1 MRIKDIL
8 KFNKDKYFGGAVQAN
23 WFYEADKVKAIADS
37 YVFHGPKYHGVT
49 GQELQNTSYKL
60 NDTATYAM
68 KLIKRT
74 SETESS
80 RFCMTIAG
88 YGTGKS
94 HLSVALASLLSGHDE
109 ELRQVV
115 LKNISAADR
124 SIGEEIKAYLHK
136 NLVIVLNGMRD
147 FNLNSEVLATAKK
160 ALAQHSLSA
169 DIFDE
174 LTTQYKQ
181 AISFCINTFDTHKA
195 RYEHYLADTGL
206 SAPVTP
212 EAITEALENADK
224 TVFNAVNE
232 VYKEF
237 MGTYIHAE
245 SGVSAADV
253 LSLIVKKYCIE
264 TPVFDR
270 IYILFDEFGRYIEFT
285 ANNPSVAG
293 DSSLQQIF
301 EAVQN
306 ANGRIVF
313 DAFIQNDLNSY
324 IRRVENAGS
333 NISRYVGRY
342 ENSEKF
348 YLSSNFETILA
359 NLIEKKDEDSFE
371 SIVARNIDEVYAQFH
386 KNTFMSLCR
395 WAAPEIN
402 SRAVWVNERMYFD
415 VIAKGCYPIHPITV
429 WFLAN
434 TSSWMQQRST
444 IAYTAEMFEAIQD
457 NDVSGRWLPYIYPVD
472 IIGTSLFDEMLSSE
486 EKGFVA
492 SQNCLTYQTIIS
504 KLNGKLND
512 NAVKVL
518 RAILICNILKFD
530 FYDRISALNCLR
542 LCAGLTEEDTT
553 AAVAELENEYCVI
566 TYDTEANRFDI
577 NAEAHGKQEYTI
589 CIMKKMTMLRGYDPI
604 DELDEELSNELRLN
618 IPVST
623 AFSQEN
629 NISSPEW
636 QYDQILINISK
647 INEMYCRS
655 LMAKVKEATDGEMYR
670 GILVYLYCGKT
681 SERDIPIA
689 AKLIKALELQKP
701 PIVFC
706 LLHDDEE
713 KWFGLLK
720 RRAVYRKFTESEKE
734 MFYRFLGKE
743 SRAIIR
749 TISSEFN
756 RMTGE
761 RKILTDKG
769 IETLSGRIN
778 QYCFEKFCKCY
789 PNVIPFSFTEF
800 EKKATPTARK
810 MLLSMCRDMFT
821 GIMCNKQSYQGLDP
835 TEKRRIVTALHT
847 TATSTSWQV
856 FDANYSL
863 CEPRNSKVK
872 KIYQDVMEKFSPDS
886 QQTIGQLFGIY
897 RYSPYGL
904 NYYSLFLFIIYVL
917 SLNNKKINI
926 FDGTVLMTKQQFIDN
941 YLQSD
946 RKMLENLLKLRVVIK
961 TQTDDE
967 ALTDLI
973 KNIKQLV
980 YTERCLEYSKQLKM
994 LVETSENTDS
1004 IKGDIAACEMKLQ
1017 QGVNYNTAKYGSLTK
1032 AEKAI
1037 EQCKATFNLI
1047 QIVSVLTNLEKPE
1060 IDSKIEEYSEYLYSP
1075 IYVTRAEKI
1084 LVEATKV
1091 LDENFSPFVSKLKCA
1106 YSQSSEFKKKYQ
1118 QTAKRLQELG
1128 KKEYANILRSRIEA
1142 VLQEAELE
1150 QKYAATI
1157 ADARRF
1163 ISAIDNSVHTFDIPK
1178 CEEIAAQLLGWLDTF
1193 SAADD
1198 MVSSVREK
1206 FIRNLHETQDK
1217 VDTQKSQLDKYIQ
1230 QILKE
1235 INEPSESLSL
1245 MSERITKAIRLN
1257 PDEETVITLTNT
1269 QNLIEEFNRVKASII
1284 QADNSIIES
1293 LEEEYNSKWKG
1304 TVCDRYMAEY
1314 ITYLKGIQTQ
1324 KRNEWL
1330 RKNILNIRESIE
1342 SMTVSQCVQWRGTKS
1357 ELPDF
1362 LTDEDLEAINAL
1374 SVLITEKI
1382 KTQKINGV
1390 VEMFTALS
1398 EDEKRECMRRLQ
1410 ELGTP
1415 KNFV

>member
-1 MRIKDIL
+1 MKIQEIL

-37 YVFHGPKYHGVT
+37 YVFHGPKYHGVS
-49 GQELQNTSYKL
+49 GQEWQNTSYKL
-60 NDTATYAM
+60 NDTATYAL
-68 KLIKRT
+68 KLVKRA
-74 SETESS
+74 SETESN

-115 LKNISAADR
+115 LNNISAADR
-124 SIGEEIKAYLHK
+124 SIGKEIIPTLHK

-160 ALAQHSLSA
+160 ALTQHSLSA

-181 AISFCINTFDTHKA
+181 AVSFCTNTFDTHKE

-206 SAPVTP
+206 NGSVTP
-212 EAITEALENADK
+212 EAIIEALENADK
-224 TVFNAVNE
+224 AIFNAVNE

-237 MGTYIHAE
+237 MGIYIHAE
-245 SGVSAADV
+245 SDVSAADI
-253 LSLIVKKYCIE
+253 LTLLVKKYCIE
-264 TPVFDR
+264 NAVFDR

-285 ANNPSVAG
+285 ANNPQIAG

-306 ANGRIVF
+306 ADGRIVF
-313 DAFIQNDLNSY
+313 DAFIQNDLTSY

-359 NLIEKKDEDSFE
+359 NLIEKKDDDSFE
-371 SIVARNIDEVYAQFH
+371 RIVACNIDQVYAQFH
-386 KNTFMSLCR
+386 KKTFISLCR

-457 NDVSGRWLPYIYPVD
+457 NDISRRWLPYIYPAD

-504 KLNGKLND
+504 KLNSKITD

-530 FYDRISALNCLR
+530 FYDRNSALNCLM
-542 LCAGLTEEDTT
+542 LCSGLSKEDTE
-553 AAVAELENEYCVI
+553 AAVAGLENEYCVV
-566 TYDTEANRFDI
+566 TYDTEDNRFDL

-589 CIMKKMTMLRGYDPI
+589 CIMKKMATLREYDPI
-604 DELDEELSNELRLN
+604 EELDEELSNALRLN
-618 IPVST
+618 VPLST

-636 QYDQILINISK
+636 QYDQILINISR
-647 INEMYCRS
+647 INEMYCHS
-655 LMAKVKEATDGEMYR
+655 LMAKVKEATDGEQYR

-689 AKLIKALELQKP
+689 KKLIKALELQKL

-706 LLHDDEE
+706 LLRDDEE

-734 MFYRFLGKE
+734 MFARFVGTE
-743 SRAIIR
+743 SRTIIR
-749 TISSEFN
+749 KISSEFN
-756 RMTGE
+756 RMAGE
-761 RKILTDKG
+761 KKILTDKG

-778 QYCFEKFCKCY
+778 QYCFDKFNKCY
-789 PNVIPFSFTEF
+789 PKVIPFSFTEF
-800 EKKATPTARK
+800 EKKATPTAK
-810 MLLSMCRDMFT
+810 KTLLSMCRNMFT
-821 GIMCNKQSYQGLDP
+821 GTMCNKQSYQGLDP

-847 TATSTSWQV
+847 ATTSTSWQV

-863 CEPRNSKVK
+863 CEPKNPKVK
-872 KIYQDVMEKFSPDS
+872 KIYQDVMEKFSADS
-886 QQTIGQLFGIY
+886 QHTIGQLFGIY
-897 RYSPYGL
+897 RYSPYGM

-917 SLNNKKINI
+917 SLNNKKISI
-926 FDGTVLMTKQQFIDN
+926 FDGTVLMTKQQFIAN

-946 RKMLENLLKLRVVIK
+946 RKMLENLMKLRVVIK

-973 KNIKQLV
+973 KDINQLV
-980 YTERCLEYSKQLKM
+980 YTERCLEYSKQLKI
-994 LVETSENTDS
+994 LVEASENTDS
-1004 IKGDIAACEMKLQ
+1004 IRGDIAACEMKLQ
-1017 QGVNYNTAKYGSLTK
+1017 QGTNYNTIKYGLLTK
-1032 AEKAI
+1032 AENVV
-1037 EQCKATFNLI
+1037 EQCKTTFNLI
-1047 QIVSVLTNLEKPE
+1047 QIVSVLTSVEKPE
-1060 IDSKIEEYSEYLYSP
+1060 VDSKIEEYSDFLYSP
-1075 IYVTRAEKI
+1075 TYISRVEKI
-1084 LVEATKV
+1084 LSEATKT

-1118 QTAKRLQELG
+1118 QTAKRLHELG
-1128 KKEYANILRSRIEA
+1128 KKEYANILKARIET

-1163 ISAIDNSVHTFDIPK
+1163 ISAIDNSVHTFDFAK
-1178 CEEIAAQLLGWLDTF
+1178 CGETAAQISGWLDAF

-1198 MVSSVREK
+1198 MVSSVRDE
-1206 FIRNLHETQDK
+1206 FIRNLHEAQEK
-1217 VDTQKSQLDKYIQ
+1217 VNNQKFQLDKQIK
-1230 QILKE
+1230 QILEE
-1235 INEPSESLSL
+1235 IKNTSESSALLSEHIAK
-1245 MSERITKAIRLN
+1245 SIRLN
-1257 PDEETVITLTNT
+1257 PDENALITLTNA
-1269 QNLIEEFNRVKASII
+1269 QNLIEEFNRVKASIT
-1284 QADNSIIES
+1284 QADNSIIAS
-1293 LEEEYNSKWKG
+1293 LEEEYTTKWKG
-1304 TVCDRYMAEY
+1304 TVCDRYMSEY
-1314 ITYLKGIQTQ
+1314 ITSLKGIQSQ

-1330 RKNILNIRESIE
+1330 RKNVLAIREAIGT
-1342 SMTVSQCVQWRGTKS
+1342 MTVSQCVQWQSTKS

-1362 LTDEDLEAINAL
+1362 LTNEDLEEINTL
-1374 SVLITEKI
+1374 SVLVTEKI

-1398 EDEKRECMRRLQ
+1398 EEEKQECLRRLQ
-1410 ELGTP
+1410 EL
-1415 KNFV
+1415 

>member
-1 MRIKDIL
+1 MLIRDIL

-23 WFYEADKVKAIADS
+23 WFYDADKVSAIADS
-37 YVFHGPKYHGVT
+37 YVFHGPKYHGVNQ
-49 GQELQNTSYKL
+49 QEWQNASYKL
-60 NDTATYAM
+60 NDTATYAL
-68 KLIKRT
+68 KLVKRA
-74 SETESS
+74 SETESN

-94 HLSVALASLLSGHDE
+94 HLSVALASLLSGHDD
-109 ELRQVV
+109 ELRQLV
-115 LKNISAADR
+115 LKNISVADR
-124 SIGEEIKAYLHK
+124 QIGEEIRADLHK

-169 DIFDE
+169 EIFDE

-181 AISFCINTFDTHKA
+181 AISFCANTFETHKE
-195 RYEHYLADTGL
+195 RYENYLADTGL
-206 SAPVTP
+206 SGSVTP
-212 EAITEALENADK
+212 ESITEALGNADK
-224 TVFNAVNE
+224 EIFNAVNE

-245 SGVSAADV
+245 SDVSAADV
-253 LSLIVKKYCIE
+253 LTLIVKKYCIE
-264 TPVFDR
+264 NSVFDR

-285 ANNPSVAG
+285 ANSPRVAG

-306 ANGRIVF
+306 AEGRIVF

-359 NLIEKKDEDSFE
+359 NLIEKKDDDAFDR
-371 SIVARNIDEVYAQFH
+371 IVARNIDEVYAQFH

-395 WAAPEIN
+395 WAAPEIDK
-402 SRAVWVNERMYFD
+402 RAVWVNQQMYFD
-415 VIAKGCYPIHPITV
+415 VIAKGCYPVHPITV

-444 IAYTAEMFEAIQD
+444 IAYTAEMFETIQD

-492 SQNCLTYQTIIS
+492 SQNCLTYQTIIM
-504 KLNGKLND
+504 KLNGKITD
-512 NAVKVL
+512 NAIKVL
-518 RAILICNILKFD
+518 RAILICNILKFN
-530 FYDRISALNCLR
+530 FYDRNSALNCLR
-542 LCAGLTEEDTT
+542 LCSGLTEDDTNS
-553 AAVAELENEYCVI
+553 AVVGLENEYCVI
-566 TYDTEANRFDI
+566 MYDTESNRFEL

-604 DELDEELSNELRLN
+604 EELDEELSNELRLN
-618 IPVST
+618 VPLST

-636 QYDQILINISK
+636 QYEQILINVSK
-647 INEMYCRS
+647 INENYCRS
-655 LMAKVKEATDGEMYR
+655 LMSKVREATDGEMYR

-681 SERDIPIA
+681 SERDIPIVT
-689 AKLIKALELQKP
+689 KLFKSLELQNM

-706 LLHDDEE
+706 LLRDDEE
-713 KWFGLLK
+713 KWSGYLK

-734 MFYRFLGKE
+734 MFARFLGKD
-743 SRAIIR
+743 SRVIIR
-749 TISSEFN
+749 TISLEFT

-761 RKILTDKG
+761 KKILTDKG
-769 IETLSGRIN
+769 IETLNTRIN
-778 QYCFEKFCKCY
+778 QYCYDKFNKCY

-800 EKKATPTARK
+800 EKKATPNAKKT
-810 MLLSMCRDMFT
+810 LLSMCRNMFT
-821 GIMCNKQSYQGLDP
+821 GTMCNKQSYQGLDP

-847 TATSTSWQV
+847 ATTATSWQV
-856 FDANYSL
+856 FDANYNL
-863 CEPRNSKVK
+863 CEPRNPKVK
-872 KIYQDVMEKFSPDS
+872 KIYQEVMERFSANS
-886 QQTIGQLFGIY
+886 QHSIGQLFGNY
-897 RYSPYGL
+897 RSVPYGL
-904 NYYSLFLFIIYVL
+904 NYYSLFLFIIYVI
-917 SLNNKKINI
+917 SLNIKKISI
-926 FDGTVLMTKQQFIDN
+926 FDGTVLLSKDQFIAN
-941 YLQSD
+941 YLQNE

-967 ALTDLI
+967 ALTDLLREI
-973 KNIKQLV
+973 SQLV
-980 YTERCLEYSKQLKM
+980 YTERCSEYSKQMKT
-994 LVETSENTDS
+994 LVEASENTDS
-1004 IKGDIAACEMKLQ
+1004 IKSEIAACEMKLQ
-1017 QGVNYNTAKYGSLTK
+1017 QGANYNTTKYGLLTK
-1032 AEKAI
+1032 AENAV
-1037 EQCKATFNLI
+1037 ETCKGTFNLI
-1047 QIVSVLTNLEKPE
+1047 QIVNVLTNVEKPE
-1060 IDSKIEEYSEYLYSP
+1060 VDSKIDEYSEYLYSP
-1075 IYVTRAEKI
+1075 TYVARVEKI
-1084 LVEATKV
+1084 LSEAAKT
-1091 LDENFSPFVSKLKCA
+1091 LDENFSPFVAKLKCA

-1118 QTAKRLQELG
+1118 QTAKKLQELG
-1128 KKEYANILRSRIEA
+1128 KKEYASILKNRIDE

-1163 ISAIDNSVHTFDIPK
+1163 ISAIDNSVYTYDFPK
-1178 CEEIAAQLLGWLDTF
+1178 CNETTAQLSGWLETF
-1193 SAADD
+1193 NAAND
-1198 MVSSVREK
+1198 MVSSVRDE
-1206 FIRNLHETQDK
+1206 FVRNLHEAEEK
-1217 VDTQKSQLDKYIQ
+1217 VKNQKSQLDKQIQ
-1230 QILKE
+1230 QLLKE
-1235 INEPSESLSL
+1235 IEEPAESYTLLSEH
-1245 MSERITKAIRLN
+1245 ITKAIRLN
-1257 PDEETVITLTNT
+1257 PDEKTVITLTGAL
-1269 QNLIEEFNRVKASII
+1269 NLIEDFDKVRKSII
-1284 QADNSIIES
+1284 QADNSIIEG
-1293 LEEEYNSKWKG
+1293 LEEDYNRKWRG
-1304 TVCDRYMAEY
+1304 TVCDRYMLKY
-1314 ITYLKGIQTQ
+1314 ITSLKEIQAQ

-1330 RKNILNIRESIE
+1330 RKNVQSVREAVST
-1342 SMTVSQCVQWRGTKS
+1342 MTVSQCVQWQNTKS

-1362 LTDEDLEAINAL
+1362 LTKGDIEEINVL

-1398 EDEKRECMRRLQ
+1398 EEEKRECLRRLQ
-1410 ELGTP
+1410 ELQ
-1415 KNFV
+1415 

>member
-1 MRIKDIL
+1 MQIRDIL

-23 WFYEADKVKAIADS
+23 WFYDADKVSAIADS
-37 YVFHGPKYHGVT
+37 YVFHGPKYHGVNQ
-49 GQELQNTSYKL
+49 QEWQNTSYKL

-68 KLIKRT
+68 KLAKRA
-74 SETESS
+74 SETESN

-109 ELRQVV
+109 ELRQLV

-124 SIGEEIKAYLHK
+124 QIGEEIITDLHK

-160 ALAQHSLSA
+160 ALAQHNLSA

-181 AISFCINTFDTHKA
+181 AISFCNNTFETHKE
-195 RYEHYLADTGL
+195 RYEYYLANTSL
-206 SAPVTP
+206 SGSVTP
-212 EAITEALENADK
+212 EAICEALENADK
-224 TVFNAVNE
+224 VVFNAVNE

-245 SGVSAADV
+245 SDVSAADV
-253 LSLIVKKYCIE
+253 LTLLVKKYCIE

-285 ANNPSVAG
+285 ANNPRIAG

-306 ANGRIVF
+306 AEGRIVF

-359 NLIEKKDEDSFE
+359 NLIEKKDESAFE
-371 SIVARNIDEVYAQFH
+371 RIVTMNIDDVYAHFH
-386 KNTFMSLCR
+386 KNTFMNLCN

-402 SRAVWVNERMYFD
+402 KRAVWVNQRMYFD

-444 IAYTAEMFEAIQD
+444 IAYTAEMFEAIQ
-457 NDVSGRWLPYIYPVD
+457 NNEVSGRWLPYIYPVD

-492 SQNCLTYQTIIS
+492 SQNCLTYQTIIT
-504 KLNGKLND
+504 KLDGKITE

-518 RAILICNILKFD
+518 RAILICSILKFK
-530 FYDRISALNCLR
+530 FYDRNSALSCLK
-542 LCAGLTEEDTT
+542 LCSGLNEEDTNT
-553 AAVAELENEYCVI
+553 AVAGLENEYCVI
-566 TYDTEANRFDI
+566 TYDTEANRFDL

-604 DELDEELSNELRLN
+604 DEMDEELSNELRLN
-618 IPVST
+618 VPVST

-629 NISSPEW
+629 SISSPEW
-636 QYDQILINISK
+636 QYNQILINISK

-655 LMAKVKEATDGEMYR
+655 LMAKVKDATDGEMYR

-681 SERDIPIA
+681 SERDIPIVT
-689 AKLIKALELQKP
+689 KLIKTLELQKL

-706 LLHDDEE
+706 LLFDDEE
-713 KWFGLLK
+713 KWFGHLK

-734 MFYRFLGKE
+734 MYARFLGKE

-749 TISSEFN
+749 AISSEFT

-761 RKILTDKG
+761 KKILTENG
-769 IETLSGRIN
+769 IETLTGRIN
-778 QYCFEKFCKCY
+778 QHCYDKFKKCY
-789 PNVIPFSFTEF
+789 PNTIPFSFTEF
-800 EKKATPTARK
+800 EKKATPTAK
-810 MLLSMCRDMFT
+810 KTLLSMCRSMFT
-821 GIMCNKQSYQGLDP
+821 GTMCNKQSYQGLDP

-847 TATSTSWQV
+847 QTPSTSWQV
-856 FDANYSL
+856 FDANYNL

-872 KIYQDVMEKFSPDS
+872 KIYQEVMEKFSADS
-886 QQTIGQLFGIY
+886 QHTIGQLFGYY
-897 RYSPYGL
+897 RSAPYGL

-917 SLNNKKINI
+917 SLNSKKISI
-926 FDGTVLMTKQQFIDN
+926 FDGTVLMTKQQFIDT

-946 RKMLENLLKLRVVIK
+946 RNMLENLMKLRVVLK

-973 KNIKQLV
+973 KDIQQLV
-980 YTERCLEYSKQLKM
+980 YTERCSEYSKQLKA
-994 LVETSENTDS
+994 LVEASENTDA
-1004 IKGDIAACEMKLQ
+1004 IKGEIAACEMKLQ
-1017 QGVNYNTAKYGSLTK
+1017 QGVNYNTSKYGFLTK
-1032 AEKAI
+1032 AENAL
-1037 EQCKATFNLI
+1037 EQCRNTFSLF
-1047 QIVSVLTNLEKPE
+1047 QIVSVLTNVEKPE
-1060 IDSKIEEYSEYLYSP
+1060 VDSKIEEYSEFLYSP
-1075 IYVTRAEKI
+1075 TYVARVEKI
-1084 LVEATKV
+1084 LSEASKT

-1118 QTAKRLQELG
+1118 QTAKKLQELG
-1128 KKEYANILRSRIEA
+1128 KKEYASILKARIDV

-1150 QKYAATI
+1150 QKYASTI

-1163 ISAIDNSVHTFDIPK
+1163 ISAIDNSVHTFDFPK
-1178 CEEIAAQLLGWLDTF
+1178 CEETSAQLSGWLDTF
-1193 SAADD
+1193 NAAND
-1198 MVSSVREK
+1198 MVSSVREE
-1206 FIRNLHETQDK
+1206 FVRNLHEAQEK
-1217 VDTQKSQLDKYIQ
+1217 VKNQKSQLDKQIQ

-1235 INEPSESLSL
+1235 IEEPTESYALLSEHIS
-1245 MSERITKAIRLN
+1245 KAIRLN
-1257 PDEETVITLTNT
+1257 PDEKTVIALTNT
-1269 QNLIEEFNRVKASII
+1269 LNLIEEFIKVKKSII

-1293 LEEEYNSKWKG
+1293 LEEEYNNKWKG
-1304 TVCDRYMAEY
+1304 TVCDRYMTEY
-1314 ITYLKGIQTQ
+1314 ILSLKDIQAQ

-1330 RKNILNIRESIE
+1330 RKNIQNIRDSIE
-1342 SMTVSQCVQWRGTKS
+1342 TMTVSQCVQWQGTMI
-1357 ELPDF
+1357 ELPEF
-1362 LTDEDLEAINAL
+1362 LTEKDLEDITML
-1374 SVLITEKI
+1374 SSAITEKI
-1382 KTQKINGV
+1382 KTQKINGII
-1390 VEMFTALS
+1390 ELYAALS
-1398 EDEKRECMRRLQ
+1398 VEEKSECLRRLQ
-1410 ELGTP
+1410 DI
-1415 KNFV
+1415 K

>member
-1 MRIKDIL
+1 MKIRDIL

-23 WFYEADKVKAIADS
+23 WFYDTDRVSAIADS
-37 YVFHGPKYHGVT
+37 YVFHGPKYHGVNQ
-49 GQELQNTSYKL
+49 QEWQNTSYKL
-60 NDTATYAM
+60 NDTATYAL
-68 KLIKRT
+68 KLIKRA
-74 SETESS
+74 SETESN

-109 ELRQVV
+109 ELRQLV
-115 LKNISAADR
+115 LTNIAAADKQ
-124 SIGEEIKAYLHK
+124 IGEDIRIDLHK

-160 ALAQHSLSA
+160 ALAQHSLST

-181 AISFCINTFDTHKA
+181 AINFCTNTFETHKE
-195 RYEHYLADTGL
+195 RYEHYLADINL
-206 SAPVTP
+206 SGSVTP
-212 EAITEALENADK
+212 QTIIEALENADK
-224 TVFNAVNE
+224 AVFNAVNE
-232 VYKEF
+232 VYNEF

-245 SGVSAADV
+245 SDVCAADV
-253 LSLIVKKYCIE
+253 LTLLVKKYCIE
-264 TPVFDR
+264 SPVFDR
-270 IYILFDEFGRYIEFT
+270 IFILFDEFGRYIEFT
-285 ANNPSVAG
+285 ANNPRVAG
-293 DSSLQQIF
+293 DASLQQIF

-306 ANGRIVF
+306 AEGRIVF

-359 NLIEKKDEDSFE
+359 NLIEKKDDNAFE
-371 SIVARNIDEVYAQFH
+371 RIVTQNIDEVYAHFH
-386 KNTFMSLCR
+386 KNMFMSLCR
-395 WAAPEIN
+395 WAAPEIDK
-402 SRAVWVNERMYFD
+402 RAVWVNQKMYFD

-444 IAYTAEMFEAIQD
+444 IAYTAEMFENIQETD
-457 NDVSGRWLPYIYPVD
+457 ISGRWLPYIYPVD
-472 IIGTSLFDEMLSSE
+472 IIGTPLFDEMLSSE

-492 SQNCLTYQTIIS
+492 SHNCLTYQTIIT
-504 KLNGKLND
+504 KLNGKINE

-530 FYDRISALNCLR
+530 FYDRSSALTCLR
-542 LCAGLTEEDTT
+542 LCSGLTEEDTNDS
-553 AAVAELENEYCVI
+553 VSGLENEYCVI
-566 TYDTEANRFDI
+566 TYDTEANRFDL

-618 IPVST
+618 APVST

-636 QYDQILINISK
+636 QYDQLLINVSK

-655 LMAKVKEATDGEMYR
+655 LMSKVKEATDGETYR

-681 SERDIPIA
+681 SKRDIPIVT
-689 AKLIKALELQKP
+689 KLFKVLELQKL

-706 LLHDDEE
+706 LLRDEEE
-713 KWFGLLK
+713 KWSGLLK

-734 MFYRFLGKE
+734 MYARFLGKE

-749 TISSEFN
+749 TISLEFT

-761 RKILTDKG
+761 KKILTDKG
-769 IETLSGRIN
+769 IEALTGRIN
-778 QYCFEKFCKCY
+778 QYCYDKFKKCY
-789 PNVIPFSFTEF
+789 PNIIPFSFTEF
-800 EKKATPTARK
+800 EKKATPSAKKT
-810 MLLSMCRDMFT
+810 LLSMCRNMFT
-821 GIMCNKQSYQGLDP
+821 GTMCNKQSYQGLDP

-847 TATSTSWQV
+847 QTPTTSWQV
-856 FDANYSL
+856 FDANCNL

-872 KIYQDVMEKFSPDS
+872 KIYQEVMEKFSSDS
-886 QQTIGQLFGIY
+886 QHTIGQLFSNY
-897 RYSPYGL
+897 RYAPYGL

-917 SLNNKKINI
+917 SLNNKKISI
-926 FDGTVLMTKQQFIDN
+926 FDGTVLMAKQQFIDS

-973 KNIKQLV
+973 KEINQVV
-980 YTERCLEYSKQLKM
+980 YTERCLEYTKQLKA
-994 LVETSENTDS
+994 LVEASENIDS
-1004 IKGDIAACEMKLQ
+1004 IKGEIAACEMKLQ
-1017 QGVNYNTAKYGSLTK
+1017 QGVNYNTTKYGLLTK
-1032 AEKAI
+1032 AENAI
-1037 EQCKATFNLI
+1037 ETCKNTFSLI
-1047 QIVSVLTNLEKPE
+1047 QIVSVLSNVEKPE
-1060 IDSKIEEYSEYLYSP
+1060 VDSKVEEYSEYLYSP
-1075 IYVTRAEKI
+1075 IYVARVEK
-1084 LVEATKV
+1084 LLSEASKM

-1118 QTAKRLQELG
+1118 QTAKKLQELG
-1128 KKEYANILRSRIEA
+1128 KKEYASILKARIDA

-1150 QKYAATI
+1150 QKYASTI

-1163 ISAIDNSVHTFDIPK
+1163 ISAIDNSVHTFDFPK
-1178 CEEIAAQLLGWLDTF
+1178 CEETSAQLSGWLDTF
-1193 SAADD
+1193 NAAND
-1198 MVSSVREK
+1198 MVSSVRNE
-1206 FIRNLHETQDK
+1206 FVRNLHEAQDK
-1217 VDTQKSQLDKYIQ
+1217 VEDQKSQLDKQIQ
-1230 QILKE
+1230 QIIKE
-1235 INEPSESLSL
+1235 IEEPTESYTLLSEHIS
-1245 MSERITKAIRLN
+1245 KAIRLT
-1257 PDEETVITLTNT
+1257 PDEKTVITLTSAL
-1269 QNLIEEFNRVKASII
+1269 NLIEEFIKVKKSII
-1284 QADNSIIES
+1284 QADNSIIEN
-1293 LEEEYNSKWKG
+1293 LEDEYNNKWKG
-1304 TVCDRYMAEY
+1304 TVCDRFMTEY
-1314 ITYLKGIQTQ
+1314 ILSLKDIQAQ

-1330 RKNILNIRESIE
+1330 RKNFQNIRDSIE
-1342 SMTVSQCVQWRGTKS
+1342 TMTVSQCVQWQGTIT
-1357 ELPDF
+1357 ELPEF
-1362 LTDEDLEAINAL
+1362 LTEKDLEEITML
-1374 SVLITEKI
+1374 SSAITEKI
-1382 KTQKINGV
+1382 KTQKINGII
-1390 VEMFTALS
+1390 ELYAALS
-1398 EDEKRECMRRLQ
+1398 VEEKSECLRRLKDFK
-1410 ELGTP
+1410 G
-1415 KNFV
+1415 

>member
-1 MRIKDIL
+1 MQIRDIL

-23 WFYEADKVKAIADS
+23 WFYDADKVSAIADS
-37 YVFHGPKYHGVT
+37 YVFHGPKYHGVNQ
-49 GQELQNTSYKL
+49 QEWQNTSYKL

-68 KLIKRT
+68 KLAKRA
-74 SETESS
+74 SETESN

-109 ELRQVV
+109 ELRQLV

-124 SIGEEIKAYLHK
+124 QIGEEIITDLHK

-160 ALAQHSLSA
+160 ALAQHNLSA

-181 AISFCINTFDTHKA
+181 AISFCNNTFETHKE
-195 RYEHYLADTGL
+195 RYEYYLANTSL
-206 SAPVTP
+206 SGSVTP
-212 EAITEALENADK
+212 EAICEALENADK
-224 TVFNAVNE
+224 AVFNAVNE

-245 SGVSAADV
+245 SDVSAADV
-253 LSLIVKKYCIE
+253 LTLLVKKYCIE

-285 ANNPSVAG
+285 ANNPRVAG

-306 ANGRIVF
+306 AEGRIVF

-359 NLIEKKDEDSFE
+359 NLIEKKDESAFE
-371 SIVARNIDEVYAQFH
+371 RIVTRNIDDVYAHFH
-386 KNTFMSLCR
+386 KNTFMNLCN

-402 SRAVWVNERMYFD
+402 KRAVWVNQRMYFD

-444 IAYTAEMFEAIQD
+444 IAYTAEMFEAIQ
-457 NDVSGRWLPYIYPVD
+457 NNEVSGRWLPYIYPVD

-492 SQNCLTYQTIIS
+492 SQNCLTYQTIIT
-504 KLNGKLND
+504 KLDGKITE

-518 RAILICNILKFD
+518 RAILICSILKFK
-530 FYDRISALNCLR
+530 FYDRNSALSCLK
-542 LCAGLTEEDTT
+542 LCSGLNEEDTNT
-553 AAVAELENEYCVI
+553 AVAGLENEYCVI
-566 TYDTEANRFDI
+566 TYDTEANRFDL

-604 DELDEELSNELRLN
+604 DEMDEELSNELRLN
-618 IPVST
+618 VPVST

-629 NISSPEW
+629 SISSPEW
-636 QYDQILINISK
+636 QYNQILINISK

-655 LMAKVKEATDGEMYR
+655 LMAKVKDATDGEMYR

-681 SERDIPIA
+681 SERDIPIVT
-689 AKLIKALELQKP
+689 KLIKTLELHKL

-706 LLHDDEE
+706 LLFDDDE
-713 KWFGLLK
+713 KWFGHLK

-734 MFYRFLGKE
+734 MYARFLGKE

-749 TISSEFN
+749 AISSEFT

-761 RKILTDKG
+761 KKILTENG
-769 IETLSGRIN
+769 IETLTGRIN
-778 QYCFEKFCKCY
+778 QHCYDKFKKCY
-789 PNVIPFSFTEF
+789 PNTIPFSFTEF
-800 EKKATPTARK
+800 EKKATPTAK
-810 MLLSMCRDMFT
+810 KTLLSMCRSMFT
-821 GIMCNKQSYQGLDP
+821 GTMCNKQSYQGLDP

-847 TATSTSWQV
+847 QTPSTSWQV
-856 FDANYSL
+856 FDANYNL
-863 CEPRNSKVK
+863 CEPRNAKVK
-872 KIYQDVMEKFSPDS
+872 KIYQEVMEKFSADS
-886 QQTIGQLFGIY
+886 QHTIGQLFGYY
-897 RYSPYGL
+897 RSAPYGL

-917 SLNNKKINI
+917 SLNSKKISI
-926 FDGTVLMTKQQFIDN
+926 FDGTVLMTKQQFIDTF
-941 YLQSD
+941 LQSD
-946 RKMLENLLKLRVVIK
+946 RKMLENLMKLRVVLK

-973 KNIKQLV
+973 KDIQQLV
-980 YTERCLEYSKQLKM
+980 YTERCSEYSKQLKA
-994 LVETSENTDS
+994 LVEASENIDS
-1004 IKGDIAACEMKLQ
+1004 IKGEIAACEMKLQ
-1017 QGVNYNTAKYGSLTK
+1017 QGVNYNTTKYGLLTK
-1032 AEKAI
+1032 AENAI
-1037 EQCKATFNLI
+1037 ETCKNTFSLI
-1047 QIVSVLTNLEKPE
+1047 QIVSVLSNVEKPE
-1060 IDSKIEEYSEYLYSP
+1060 VDSKIEEYSEFLYSP
-1075 IYVTRAEKI
+1075 TYVARVEK
-1084 LVEATKV
+1084 LLSEASKT
-1091 LDENFSPFVSKLKCA
+1091 LDENFSPFVSKLKCS

-1118 QTAKRLQELG
+1118 QTAKKLQELG
-1128 KKEYANILRSRIEA
+1128 KKEYASILKARIDV

-1150 QKYAATI
+1150 QKYASTI

-1163 ISAIDNSVHTFDIPK
+1163 ISAIDNSVHTFDFPK
-1178 CEEIAAQLLGWLDTF
+1178 CEETSAQLSGWLDTF
-1193 SAADD
+1193 NAAND
-1198 MVSSVREK
+1198 MVSSVRDE
-1206 FIRNLHETQDK
+1206 FVRNLHEAQEK
-1217 VDTQKSQLDKYIQ
+1217 VKNQKSQLDKQIQ

-1235 INEPSESLSL
+1235 IEEPTESYALLSEHIS
-1245 MSERITKAIRLN
+1245 KAIRLN
-1257 PDEETVITLTNT
+1257 PDEKTVIALTSTL
-1269 QNLIEEFNRVKASII
+1269 NLIEEFIKVKKSII

-1293 LEEEYNSKWKG
+1293 LEEEYNNKWKG
-1304 TVCDRYMAEY
+1304 TVCDRYMTEY
-1314 ITYLKGIQTQ
+1314 ILSLKDIQAQ

-1330 RKNILNIRESIE
+1330 RKNIQNIRDSIE
-1342 SMTVSQCVQWRGTKS
+1342 TMTVSQCVQWQGTMT
-1357 ELPDF
+1357 ELPEF
-1362 LTDEDLEAINAL
+1362 LTENDLEVITLL
-1374 SVLITEKI
+1374 SSAITEKI
-1382 KTQKINGV
+1382 KTQKINGII
-1390 VEMFTALS
+1390 EMFVALTA
-1398 EDEKRECMRRLQ
+1398 EEKTECLRRLN
-1410 ELGTP
+1410 
-1415 KNFV
+1415 NFKG

>member
-1 MRIKDIL
+1 MQIRDIL

-23 WFYEADKVKAIADS
+23 WFYDTDKVSAIADS
-37 YVFHGPKYHGVT
+37 YVFHGPKYHGVNQ
-49 GQELQNTSYKL
+49 QEWQNTSYKL
-60 NDTATYAM
+60 NDTATYAL
-68 KLIKRT
+68 KLTKRA
-74 SETESS
+74 SETESN

-94 HLSVALASLLSGHDE
+94 HLSVALASLLSGHDD
-109 ELRQVV
+109 ELRQLV
-115 LKNISAADR
+115 LTNISAADR
-124 SIGEEIKAYLHK
+124 QIGEEIRTDLHK

-169 DIFDE
+169 EIFDE

-181 AISFCINTFDTHKA
+181 AINFCTNTFETHKE
-195 RYEHYLADTGL
+195 RYAHYLADTSL
-206 SAPVTP
+206 CDSVTP
-212 EAITEALENADK
+212 ETITEALGNADK
-224 TVFNAVNE
+224 AVFNAVNE

-245 SGVSAADV
+245 SDVSAADV
-253 LSLIVKKYCIE
+253 LTLLVKKYCIE
-264 TPVFDR
+264 TTVFDR

-285 ANNPSVAG
+285 ANNPRVAG

-306 ANGRIVF
+306 AEGKIVF

-359 NLIEKKDEDSFE
+359 NLIEKKDDNAFE
-371 SIVARNIDEVYAQFH
+371 RIVARNIDEVYAQFH

-395 WAAPEIN
+395 WAAPEIDK
-402 SRAVWVNERMYFD
+402 RAVWVNQKMYFD

-444 IAYTAEMFEAIQD
+444 IAYTAEMFENIQET
-457 NDVSGRWLPYIYPVD
+457 DVSGRWLPYIYPVD

-492 SQNCLTYQTIIS
+492 SQNCLTYQTIIT
-504 KLNGKLND
+504 KLNGKITE

-530 FYDRISALNCLR
+530 FYDRSSALTCLR
-542 LCAGLTEEDTT
+542 ICSGLTEEDTI
-553 AAVAELENEYCVI
+553 AAVSGLENEYCVI
-566 TYDTEANRFDI
+566 TYDTEANRFDL

-618 IPVST
+618 VPVST

-636 QYDQILINISK
+636 QYDQILINVSK

-681 SERDIPIA
+681 SERDIPIVT
-689 AKLIKALELQKP
+689 KLIKSLELQKL

-706 LLHDDEE
+706 LLRDEEE
-713 KWFGLLK
+713 KWFGYLK

-734 MFYRFLGKE
+734 MYARFLGKE

-749 TISSEFN
+749 TISSEFT
-756 RMTGE
+756 RMTSE
-761 RKILTDKG
+761 KRILTDKG
-769 IETLSGRIN
+769 VETLNTRIN
-778 QYCFEKFCKCY
+778 QHCYDKFKKCY
-789 PNVIPFSFTEF
+789 PNIIPFSFTEF
-800 EKKATPTARK
+800 EKKATPTAK
-810 MLLSMCRDMFT
+810 KALLSMCRNMFAGT
-821 GIMCNKQSYQGLDP
+821 MCNKQSYQGIDP

-847 TATSTSWQV
+847 TTPTTSWQI
-856 FDANYSL
+856 FDANYNL

-872 KIYQDVMEKFSPDS
+872 KIYQEVMEKFSADS
-886 QQTIGQLFGIY
+886 QHTIGQLFGNY
-897 RYSPYGL
+897 RSAPYGL

-917 SLNNKKINI
+917 SLNIKKISI
-926 FDGTVLMTKQQFIDN
+926 FDGTVLMTKDQFIAN
-941 YLQSD
+941 YLQND

-973 KNIKQLV
+973 KEINQLV
-980 YTERCLEYSKQLKM
+980 YTERCSEYTKQLKT
-994 LVETSENTDS
+994 LVEASENTDS
-1004 IKGDIAACEMKLQ
+1004 IKGEIAACEMKLQ
-1017 QGVNYNTAKYGSLTK
+1017 QGANHNTTKYGLLTR
-1032 AEKAI
+1032 AENAV
-1037 EQCKATFNLI
+1037 ETCKTTFNLL
-1047 QIVSVLTNLEKPE
+1047 QIVNVLTGVEKPE
-1060 IDSKIEEYSEYLYSP
+1060 VDSKIEEYSDFLYSP
-1075 IYVTRAEKI
+1075 TYVARVEKI
-1084 LVEATKV
+1084 LSEANKT
-1091 LDENFSPFVSKLKCA
+1091 LDENFSPCVAKLKCA

-1118 QTAKRLQELG
+1118 QAAKKLQELG
-1128 KKEYANILRSRIEA
+1128 KKEYASILKARIDT

-1163 ISAIDNSVHTFDIPK
+1163 ISEIDNSVHIFDFPK
-1178 CEEIAAQLLGWLDTF
+1178 CTEITAQLSGWLDTF
-1193 SAADD
+1193 TAADD
-1198 MVSSVREK
+1198 MVSSVRDE
-1206 FIRNLHETQDK
+1206 FVRNLHEAEEK
-1217 VDTQKSQLDKYIQ
+1217 VNEHKSMLDKQIQ
-1230 QILKE
+1230 QIVKE
-1235 INEPSESLSL
+1235 IEAPTESYTLLSEH
-1245 MSERITKAIRLN
+1245 ITKAIRLN
-1257 PDEETVITLTNT
+1257 PDEKIVINLTNSL
-1269 QNLIEEFNRVKASII
+1269 NLIEEFKKVRASII

-1293 LEEEYNSKWKG
+1293 LEDEYNKKWKG
-1304 TVCDRYMAEY
+1304 TVCDRYMTEY
-1314 ITYLKGIQTQ
+1314 ITSLKGIQAQ

-1330 RKNILNIRESIE
+1330 RKNVQSIRDSINT
-1342 SMTVSQCVQWRGTKS
+1342 MTVSQCVQWQGSMS
-1357 ELPDF
+1357 ELPEF
-1362 LTDEDLEAINAL
+1362 LTEMDLEEITAL
-1374 SVLITEKI
+1374 SSLITEKI
-1382 KTQKINGV
+1382 KTQKINGII
-1390 VEMFTALS
+1390 ELYAALS
-1398 EDEKRECMRRLQ
+1398 VEEKSECLRRLH
-1410 ELGTP
+1410 EI
-1415 KNFV
+1415 N

>member
-1 MRIKDIL
+1 MQIRDIL

-23 WFYEADKVKAIADS
+23 WFYDADKVSAIADS
-37 YVFHGPKYHGVT
+37 YVFHGPKYHGVNQ
-49 GQELQNTSYKL
+49 QEWQNTSYKL

-68 KLIKRT
+68 KLAKRA
-74 SETESS
+74 SETESN

-109 ELRQVV
+109 ELRQLV

-124 SIGEEIKAYLHK
+124 QIGEEIITDLHK

-160 ALAQHSLSA
+160 ALAQHNLSA
-169 DIFDE
+169 NIFDE

-181 AISFCINTFDTHKA
+181 AISFCNNTFETHKE
-195 RYEHYLADTGL
+195 RYEYYLANTSL
-206 SAPVTP
+206 SGSVTP
-212 EAITEALENADK
+212 EAICEALENADK
-224 TVFNAVNE
+224 VVFNAVNE

-245 SGVSAADV
+245 SDVSAADV
-253 LSLIVKKYCIE
+253 LTLLVKKYCIE

-285 ANNPSVAG
+285 ANNPRVAG

-306 ANGRIVF
+306 AEGRIVF

-359 NLIEKKDEDSFE
+359 NLIEKKDESAFE
-371 SIVARNIDEVYAQFH
+371 QIVTRNIDDVYAHFH
-386 KNTFMSLCR
+386 KNTFMNLCN

-402 SRAVWVNERMYFD
+402 KRAVWVNQRMYFD

-492 SQNCLTYQTIIS
+492 SQNCLTYQTIIT
-504 KLNGKLND
+504 KLDGKITE

-518 RAILICNILKFD
+518 RAILICSILKFK
-530 FYDRISALNCLR
+530 FYDRNSALSCLK
-542 LCAGLTEEDTT
+542 LCSGLNEEDTNT
-553 AAVAELENEYCVI
+553 AVAGLENEYCVI
-566 TYDTEANRFDI
+566 TYDTEANRFDL

-604 DELDEELSNELRLN
+604 DEMDEELSNELRLN
-618 IPVST
+618 VPVST

-629 NISSPEW
+629 SISSPEW
-636 QYDQILINISK
+636 QYNQILINISK

-655 LMAKVKEATDGEMYR
+655 LMAKVKDATDGEMYR

-681 SERDIPIA
+681 SERDIPIVT
-689 AKLIKALELQKP
+689 KLIKTLELHKL

-706 LLHDDEE
+706 LLFDDDE
-713 KWFGLLK
+713 KWFGHLK

-734 MFYRFLGKE
+734 MYARFLGKE

-749 TISSEFN
+749 AISSEFT

-761 RKILTDKG
+761 KKILTENG
-769 IETLSGRIN
+769 IETLTGRIN
-778 QYCFEKFCKCY
+778 QHCYDKFKKCY
-789 PNVIPFSFTEF
+789 PNTIPFSFTEF
-800 EKKATPTARK
+800 EKKAPPTAK
-810 MLLSMCRDMFT
+810 KTLLSMCRSMFT
-821 GIMCNKQSYQGLDP
+821 GTMCNKQSYQGLDP

-847 TATSTSWQV
+847 QTPSTSWQV
-856 FDANYSL
+856 FDANYNL

-872 KIYQDVMEKFSPDS
+872 KIYQEVMEKFSADS
-886 QQTIGQLFGIY
+886 QHTIGQLFGYY
-897 RYSPYGL
+897 RSAPYGL

-917 SLNNKKINI
+917 SLNSKQISI
-926 FDGTVLMTKQQFIDN
+926 FDGTVLMTKQQFIDT

-946 RKMLENLLKLRVVIK
+946 RKMLENLMKLRVVLK

-973 KNIKQLV
+973 KDIQQLV
-980 YTERCLEYSKQLKM
+980 YTERCSEYSKQLKA
-994 LVETSENTDS
+994 LAEASENTDA
-1004 IKGDIAACEMKLQ
+1004 IKGEIAACEMKLQ
-1017 QGVNYNTAKYGSLTK
+1017 QGVNYNTSKYGFLTK
-1032 AEKAI
+1032 AENAL
-1037 EQCKATFNLI
+1037 EQCRNTFSLF
-1047 QIVSVLTNLEKPE
+1047 QIVSVLTNVEKPE
-1060 IDSKIEEYSEYLYSP
+1060 VDSKIEEYSEFLYSP
-1075 IYVTRAEKI
+1075 TYVARVEK
-1084 LVEATKV
+1084 LLSEASKT

-1118 QTAKRLQELG
+1118 QTAKKLQELG
-1128 KKEYANILRSRIEA
+1128 KKEYASILKARIDV

-1163 ISAIDNSVHTFDIPK
+1163 ISAIDNTVHTFDFPK
-1178 CEEIAAQLLGWLDTF
+1178 CDETSALISGWLDTF
-1193 SAADD
+1193 NAAND
-1198 MVSSVREK
+1198 MVSSVRDE
-1206 FIRNLHETQDK
+1206 FVRNLNKAQDK
-1217 VDTQKSQLDKYIQ
+1217 VKEQKAQLNKQIH

-1235 INEPSESLSL
+1235 IEEPTETYTLLSEH
-1245 MSERITKAIRLN
+1245 ITKSIRLN
-1257 PDEETVITLTNT
+1257 PDEKTVIKLTNA
-1269 QNLIEEFNRVKASII
+1269 QNLIEEFNRVRMSVA

-1293 LEEEYNSKWKG
+1293 LEEEFNSKWKN
-1304 TVCDRYMAEY
+1304 TVCDRYMTEY
-1314 ITYLKGIQTQ
+1314 IDSLKIIQTQ
-1324 KRNEWL
+1324 KRNEWM
-1330 RKNILNIRESIE
+1330 RKNVQNIHDSLET
-1342 SMTVSQCVQWRGTKS
+1342 MTVSQCVQWQGTIS
-1357 ELPDF
+1357 ELPEF
-1362 LTDEDLEAINAL
+1362 LMEKDLEE
-1374 SVLITEKI
+1374 ITELSYIITNKI
-1382 KTQKINGV
+1382 KNQKINGV
-1390 VEMFTALS
+1390 VEMFISLS
-1398 EDEKRECMRRLQ
+1398 EDEKIECLHRLQ
-1410 ELGTP
+1410 AL
-1415 KNFV
+1415 